1 MDWNEILD
9 KLIGL
14 SCDGVSVMIGCKFG
28 VRVILEKDC
37 LLIVIIYCMVY
48 WLELSLKDVIKKLKI
63 YERVSILLVGLYNY
77 YYNSV
82 FNRVVL
88 QKIQCFDGFCQ
99 FQI

>member
-1 MDWNEILD
+1 
-9 KLIGL
+9 
-14 SCDGVSVMIGCKFG
+14 MIGCKFG

-48 WLELSLKDVIKKLKI
+48 WLELSLKDVKI
-63 YERVSILLVGLYNY
+63 YEGVSILLVGLYNY

-88 QKIQCFDGFCQ
+88 
-99 FQI
+99 